1 MPRLVTF
8 GCSNTYGHGLYDCCD
23 QHLGAGPH
31 PSNYAW
37 PQLLADKLNYECV
50 NLSQPG
56 SGNYQILITLLKTQL
71 NPDDL
76 VILAFSYFIR
86 YNFYVMSD
94 KLGNGKTLQLPER
107 KSWMTSNHFQNKVI
121 ETFDDE
127 YWEEKNYWDNWLT
140 IQHCELYLNSLNI
153 NNFSFLNLPN
163 GALETKPDLI
173 KLNNFWDDIKLIV
186 KDTGLDGKHPGMS
199 SHKNQANKIYEKLGK
214 TSIAI

>member
-8 GCSNTYGHGLYDCCD
+8 GCSHTYGHGLFDCCD
-23 QHLGAGPH
+23 QDLNPGPH
-31 PSNYAW
+31 PSKYAW
-37 PQLLADKLNYECV
+37 PQLVADKLGYECV
-50 NLSQPG
+50 NLSEPG
-56 SGNYQILITLLKTQL
+56 SGNFQILITLLKTKL

-76 VILAFSYFIR
+76 VIIAFSYFIR
-86 YNFYVMSD
+86 YNFYTMTD
-94 KLGNGKTLQLPER
+94 KTGNGKMFKMSAA
-107 KSWMTSNHFQNKVI
+107 KSQITTNKVI

-153 NNFSFLNLPN
+153 RNFSFLNLPN

-173 KLNNFWDDIKLIV
+173 KLNNFWDDMKLIL
-186 KDTGLDGKHPGMS
+186 KDKGLDGKHPGMS